1 MYEKILV
8 PVDGSSTSDLGL
20 AEAIKLAQLTRAK
33 LVLVH
38 IVDMIAVSAAPP
50 AQAAGLVEA
59 MREAGEEVLARN
71 RLTAEKAGVATE
83 SFRLESMSHRV
94 SQLVVEEAGR
104 RNADLIV
111 MGTHGRRGVGRMLL
125 GSDAE
130 QVVRSAPVPV
140 LLVRARN
147 GAPKPA

>member
-8 PVDGSSTSDLGL
+8 PVDGSATSDLGL
-20 AEAIKLAQLTRAK
+20 TEAIKLAQLTRAK

-38 IVDMIAVSAAPP
+38 IVDMVAVSAGPP
-50 AQAAGLVEA
+50 AQAAGLIEA
-59 MREAGEEVLARN
+59 MREAGEEILARN
-71 RLTAEKAGVATE
+71 RLTAEKAGVAAE
-83 SFRLESMSHRV
+83 SIRLESMSHRV
-94 SQLVVEEAGR
+94 SHHVVEEASR

-130 QVVRSAPVPV
+130 QVVRSATVPV